1 VILVKKSFMIIW
13 APPRGNLKL
22 HILKLQFQITRG
34 PGYPLYFAEPHRDA
48 SLLVPASI
56 PGAEERCS
64 PAGAGFFFFP
74 VGYKGRAPLGPLR
87 IPIISLPNRGFTFV
101 AAAIVNPFSHQQCDT
116 YFWQKPPLPKVYFY
130 EKIIFLNWLPL
141 HQARCSPD
149 GAEFISLLTSYKGR
163 TPLGAFADSPYIS
176 APEGLH
182 LCSRSHR
189 QSIFAPPVRHL
200 IRGKFIRQN
209 RYP

>member
-64 PAGAGFFFFP
+64 PAGAGIILPSHELQRYGPAGAIAGSRNFLAR
-74 VGYKGRAPLGPLR
+74 KRHHICGRSYQFY
-87 IPIISLPNRGFTFV
+87 I
-101 AAAIVNPFSHQQCDT
+101 SHQSCDT
-116 YFWQKPPLPKVYFY
+116 FSGKNRP
-130 EKIIFLNWLPL
+130 I
-141 HQARCSPD
+141 H
-149 GAEFISLLTSYKGR
+149 
-163 TPLGAFADSPYIS
+163 IS

-182 LCSRSHR
+182 LCSLSHR
-189 QSIFAPPVRHL
+189 QSFSHQWGDTL
-200 IRGKFIRQN
+200 IRGKMPHPNGIYFIRK
-209 RYP
+209 YYF